1 MNTLHITV
9 NQKTATYLKRDGDIV
24 CGNSDYQI
32 QFIFDDEWEEYPTKT
47 ARFICKGNYLDV
59 TFTGNTCQVPIIVDA
74 SHVLVGVYAGELQTT
89 TSARIECK
97 RSILCGGDTP
107 RPDFNEAVNNAVA
120 EVRGIAENAK
130 VIADTAKNT
139 ANTAKAT
146 AETAHTTANAAK
158 TTVNSAK
165 TIAENAHTTANA
177 AKATA
182 DAAQDTAENAL
193 TTAGTAQDTA
203 DTAQATAENA
213 LTTAGTAQD
222 TADTANTTA
231 NSAKA
236 TADTAKTIAEIAR
249 ASATTANNALKNI
262 STIPTSIIDKIFN
275 GTYGE
280 ITFYVDDVA
289 YTALP
294 NMTWGEFIQS
304 DYNPKTDYGSSIFY
318 GAPDV
323 VESILTDRVVKHYE
337 GAHENEWLTVY
348 ISDPIFQD
356 GVYRSKS

>member
-74 SHVLVGVYAGELQTT
+74 SYVLVGVYAGELQTT

-182 DAAQDTAENAL
+182 D
-193 TTAGTAQDTA
+193 
-203 DTAQATAENA
+203 TAQATAENA

-294 NMTWGEFIQS
+294 NMTWGDFIQS

-323 VESILTDRVVKHYE
+323 VESLLTNRVIEYYE
-337 GAHENEWLTVY
+337 GAHENEWIVVY
-348 ISDPIFQD
+348 LSDTIAND
-356 GVYRSKS
+356 GMYRSKS

>member
-74 SHVLVGVYAGELQTT
+74 SYVLVGVYAGELQTT

-182 DAAQDTAENAL
+182 D
-193 TTAGTAQDTA
+193 
-203 DTAQATAENA
+203 TAQATAENA

-262 STIPTSIIDKIFN
+262 STIPTSIIDKIIG

-294 NMTWGEFIQS
+294 NMTWEEFIQS

-323 VESILTDRVVKHYE
+323 VESLLTNRVIEYYE
-337 GAHENEWLTVY
+337 GAHENEWIMVY
-348 ISDPIFQD
+348 ISDTIAND
-356 GVYRSKS
+356 GMYRSKS